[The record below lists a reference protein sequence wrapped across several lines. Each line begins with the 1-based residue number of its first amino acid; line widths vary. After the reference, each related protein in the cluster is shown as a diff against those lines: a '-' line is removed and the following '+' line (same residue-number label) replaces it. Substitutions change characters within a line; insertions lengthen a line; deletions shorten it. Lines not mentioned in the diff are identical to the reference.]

1 MKSVSLSQV
10 VRSNE
15 SYRALGPVQ
24 SWRDTLSLAL
34 TLVIGL
40 TLIAA
45 LFMAYDPSTP
55 VAFILVPVLV
65 GGMVPVF
72 AALPAKFEVF
82 TRFHAHHFIKT
93 LDETILAMGY
103 KPAESPIECTRVY
116 CRKPTLLHMQG
127 NPIAIT
133 VHEHAILVGGPFAT
147 LRMLQ
152 QKLAA

>member
-15 SYRALGPVQ
+15 CYRALGPVQ

-55 VAFILVPVLV
+55 VGFILVPVLL

-103 KPAESPIECTRVY
+103 TPAESPAECIRVY
-116 CRKPTLLHMQG
+116 SRKPTLFHMKG
-127 NPIAIT
+127 NAIAIT

>member
-24 SWRDTLSLAL
+24 SWRETLSLAL
-34 TLVIGL
+34 TLAVGL

-45 LFMAYDPSTP
+45 LFIAYDPSAP
-55 VAFILVPVLV
+55 VGYILVPVLL

-103 KPAESPIECTRVY
+103 TPAESQAECTRIY
-116 CRKPTLLHMQG
+116 CRKPTLFHMQG
-127 NPIAIT
+127 NAIAIT
-133 VHEHAILVGGPFAT
+133 VHEHAILIGGPFAT